1 MINGIIGSVVGIIF
15 IGFFIYLVKIF
26 SEEAKIN
33 NFAERMYIG
42 NKYISKKL
50 SILTLNPYNNY
61 SLVEL
66 VEWKRNIAGIIFVM
80 YKDEANVEYTSSIT
94 DFMKEFRIYKYAQ
107 CASSDFKKEIHQI
120 D

>member
-1 MINGIIGSVVGIIF
+1 MTNGIIAGVVAIIF
-15 IGFFIYLVKIF
+15 IAFFIYLIELF
-26 SEEAKIN
+26 RNESKIN
-33 NFAERMYIG
+33 KFTERMYIG

-50 SILTLNPYNNY
+50 SVLTLNPYNNY
-61 SLVEL
+61 SSVEI
-66 VEWKRNIAGIIFVM
+66 VGWKRNIAGIIFVM

-107 CASSDFKKEIHQI
+107 CASSDFKKEIHQN

>member
-15 IGFFIYLVKIF
+15 IAFFIYLVKLF
-26 SEEAKIN
+26 HDESKIN
-33 NFAERMYIG
+33 EFFKRMYIG

-50 SILTLNPYNNY
+50 SVLTLNPYNEY

-66 VEWKRNIAGIIFVM
+66 VGWKRNIAGIIFVQF
-80 YKDEANVEYTSSIT
+80 KDEANVEYTSSIN

-107 CASSDFKKEIHQI
+107 CASSVFKKQIHQI